1 MAQPERCNWQ
11 QAFGAESTLA
21 CRLGSCTTI
30 EYDCAQG
37 TIEHGIA
44 LDSRGRFN
52 VPGMQ
57 VPEQGGPVRQ
67 NEQLAGDPV
76 RFSGQVKGQTMELT
90 VRSSVT

>member
-1 MAQPERCNWQ
+1 MQVGELR
-11 QAFGAESTLA
+11 
-21 CRLGSCTTI
+21 TTI

-57 VPEQGGPVRQ
+57 VPEPGGPVRQ